1 MKLNEPKFW
10 QDKNFISFL
19 LSPLSLVTHF
29 VNLLKKILPK
39 KKFKIKTI
47 CIGNIYVGGTGK
59 TSLAIEIHNILKKK
73 YKTVFIKKNY
83 LDQKDEI
90 KLLENSGK
98 IISTDSRSNSLNI
111 AEKKGFEIAIL
122 DDGFQQKNINYDL
135 KILCFNS
142 KKGIGN
148 GMVLPSGPLR
158 ESFNE
163 IKNCDLIFING
174 ENKNKKLIK
183 KIKFINK
190 NINIFETN
198 YFPTNLKKINK
209 KKNFLIFCG
218 IGNPHEFENTL
229 SKFKFSVKRKFIY
242 PDHYQI
248 LDKDIKK
255 MKELSKKEGLSIIT
269 TEKDYLRL
277 NKKQKKNITF
287 LRTRLKIN
295 NLNKLK
301 KIILNI
307 NEKI

>member
-1 MKLNEPKFW
+1 MKLNAPKFW
-10 QDKNFISFL
+10 QDKNFISFI
-19 LSPLSLVTHF
+19 LSPLSLITHF
-29 VNLLKKILPK
+29 VNSIKKIFPK

-47 CIGNIYVGGTGK
+47 CIGNIYLGGTGK

-163 IKNCDLIFING
+163 INNCDLIFING
-174 ENKNKKLIK
+174 ENKNNKLID
-183 KIKFINK
+183 KIKIINK
-190 NINIFETN
+190 NLNIFESN
-198 YFPTNLKKINK
+198 YFPTNLKKINTK
-209 KKNFLIFCG
+209 RNFLIFCG

-229 SKFKFSVKRKFIY
+229 SKFKFSIKRKFIY

-248 LDKDIKK
+248 VDKDINK
-255 MKELSKKEGLSIIT
+255 MKELAKKERLSIIT

-277 NKKQKKNITF
+277 HKKQKKNITF
-287 LRTRLKIN
+287 LRTKLKIN
-295 NLNKLK
+295 KLNKLK
-301 KIILNI
+301 KILLNI
-307 NEKI
+307 

>member
-1 MKLNEPKFW
+1 MKLNAPKFW
-10 QDKNFISFL
+10 QDKNFISFI
-19 LSPLSLVTHF
+19 LSPLSLITHF
-29 VNLLKKILPK
+29 VNSIKKIFPK

-47 CIGNIYVGGTGK
+47 CIGNIYLGGTGK

-111 AEKKGFEIAIL
+111 AQKKGFEIAIL

-163 IKNCDLIFING
+163 INNCDLIFING
-174 ENKNKKLIK
+174 ENKNNKLID

-190 NINIFETN
+190 NINIFESN
-198 YFPTNLKKINK
+198 YFPTNLKKINTK
-209 KKNFLIFCG
+209 RNFLIFCG
-218 IGNPHEFENTL
+218 IGNPHEFKNTL
-229 SKFKFSVKRKFIY
+229 SRFKFSIKRKFIY

-248 LDKDIKK
+248 LDKDIDK
-255 MKELSKKEGLSIIT
+255 MKELAKKEGLSIIT

-277 NKKQKKNITF
+277 HKKQKKNITF
-287 LRTRLKIN
+287 LRTKLKIN

-301 KIILNI
+301 KILFNI
-307 NEKI
+307 R

>member
-1 MKLNEPKFW
+1 MKLNAPKFW

-19 LSPLSLVTHF
+19 LLPLSLITHF
-29 VNLLKKILPK
+29 VNFLKKIFPK

-47 CIGNIYVGGTGK
+47 CIGNIYLGGTGK

-98 IISTDSRSNSLNI
+98 IISTNSRSNSLNI
-111 AEKKGFEIAIL
+111 AQKKGYEIAIL

-163 IKNCDLIFING
+163 INNCDLIFING
-174 ENKNKKLIK
+174 ENKNNKLID
-183 KIKFINK
+183 KIKIINK
-190 NINIFETN
+190 NINIFESN
-198 YFPTNLKKINK
+198 YFPTNLKKINTK
-209 KKNFLIFCG
+209 RNFLIFCG

-229 SKFKFSVKRKFIY
+229 SKFKFNIKRKFIY

-248 LDKDIKK
+248 LDKDISKI
-255 MKELSKKEGLSIIT
+255 KELAKKERLSIIT

-277 NKKQKKNITF
+277 HKKQKKNITF
-287 LRTRLKIN
+287 LRTKLKIN

-301 KIILNI
+301 KILFNI
-307 NEKI
+307 R

>member
-1 MKLNEPKFW
+1 MNLKAPKFW
-10 QDKNFISFL
+10 QDKNFISFF
-19 LSPLSLVTHF
+19 LSPLSLVTHII
-29 VNLLKKILPK
+29 NSIKKVFLK
-39 KKFKIKTI
+39 KKFKINTI
-47 CIGNIYVGGTGK
+47 CVGNIYIGGTGK

-98 IISTDSRSNSLNI
+98 IISTNSRSNSLNI
-111 AEKKGFEIAIL
+111 AQKKGFEIAIL

-163 IKNCDLIFING
+163 INNCDLIFING
-174 ENKNKKLIK
+174 ENKNNKLID
-183 KIKFINK
+183 KIKIINK
-190 NINIFETN
+190 NINIFESN
-198 YFPTNLKKINK
+198 YFPTNLKKINTK
-209 KKNFLIFCG
+209 RNFLIFCG

-229 SKFKFSVKRKFIY
+229 SKFKFNIKRKFIY

-248 LDKDIKK
+248 LDKDIDK
-255 MKELSKKEGLSIIT
+255 MKELAKKERLSIIT

-277 NKKQKKNITF
+277 HKKQKKNITF
-287 LRTRLKIN
+287 LRTKLKIN

-301 KIILNI
+301 KILLNI
-307 NEKI
+307 

>member
-1 MKLNEPKFW
+1 MKLNAPKFW
-10 QDKNFISFL
+10 QDKNLISIL
-19 LSPLSLVTHF
+19 LSPLSLITHF
-29 VNLLKKILPK
+29 VNFSKKIIPK

-47 CIGNIYVGGTGK
+47 CIGNIYLGGTGK
-59 TSLAIEIHNILKKK
+59 TSLAIAINNIIKKK

-98 IISTDSRSNSLNI
+98 IVSTDSRSNSLNI
-111 AEKKGFEIAIL
+111 AEKKGFEVAIL
-122 DDGFQQKNINYDL
+122 DDGFQQKNIDYDL

-148 GMVLPSGPLR
+148 GMLLPSGPLR
-158 ESFNE
+158 ESFSE
-163 IKNCDLIFING
+163 INNCDLIFING
-174 ENKNKKLIK
+174 ENKNNKLIK
-183 KIKFINK
+183 KIKSINK
-190 NINIFETN
+190 SINIFETN
-198 YFPTNLKKINK
+198 YFPTNLKKINT

-229 SKFKFSVKRKFIY
+229 SKFKLSIKRKFIY

-255 MKELSKKEGLSIIT
+255 MRELAKKEGLSIIT

-277 NKKQKKNITF
+277 HKKQKKNITF

-295 NLNKLK
+295 NINKLK
-301 KIILNI
+301 KILLNI
-307 NEKI
+307 DEKI

>member
-29 VNLLKKILPK
+29 VNFLKKIFPK

-122 DDGFQQKNINYDL
+122 DDGFQQKNIDYDL

-142 KKGIGN
+142 KRGIGN

-163 IKNCDLIFING
+163 INNCDLIFING
-174 ENKNKKLIK
+174 ENKKNKLIK
-183 KIKFINK
+183 KIKLINK
-190 NINIFETN
+190 SINIFETN
-198 YFPTNLKKINK
+198 YFPTNLKEINTK
-209 KKNFLIFCG
+209 RNFLIFCG

-229 SKFKFSVKRKFIY
+229 SKHKLIVKRKFIY

-248 LDKDIKK
+248 LDKDINK
-255 MKELSKKEGLSIIT
+255 MKKLAKKEGLSIIT
-269 TEKDYLRL
+269 TEKDYFRL
-277 NKKQKKNITF
+277 HKKQKKNITF
-287 LRTRLKIN
+287 LRTRLKIY

-301 KIILNI
+301 KVLFNI
-307 NEKI
+307 DEKI

>member
-19 LSPLSLVTHF
+19 LSPLSLITHF
-29 VNLLKKILPK
+29 VNSIKKIFPK

-47 CIGNIYVGGTGK
+47 CIGNIYLGGTGK

-98 IISTDSRSNSLNI
+98 IISTNSRSNSLNI
-111 AEKKGFEIAIL
+111 AQKKGFEIAIL

-163 IKNCDLIFING
+163 INNCDLIFING
-174 ENKNKKLIK
+174 ENKNNKLID

-190 NINIFETN
+190 NINIFESN
-198 YFPTNLKKINK
+198 YFPTNLKKINTK
-209 KKNFLIFCG
+209 RNFLIFCG

-229 SKFKFSVKRKFIY
+229 SMFILY
-242 PDHYQI
+242 
-248 LDKDIKK
+248 
-255 MKELSKKEGLSIIT
+255 
-269 TEKDYLRL
+269 
-277 NKKQKKNITF
+277 NI
-287 LRTRLKIN
+287 
-295 NLNKLK
+295 
-301 KIILNI
+301 
-307 NEKI
+307 

>member
-1 MKLNEPKFW
+1 MKLNAPKFW
-10 QDKNFISFL
+10 QDKSFISFI
-19 LSPLSLVTHF
+19 LSPLSLITHF
-29 VNLLKKILPK
+29 VNSIKKIFPK

-47 CIGNIYVGGTGK
+47 CIGNIYLGGTGK

-98 IISTDSRSNSLNI
+98 IISTNSRSNSLNI
-111 AEKKGFEIAIL
+111 AQKKGFEIAIL

-163 IKNCDLIFING
+163 INNCDLIFING
-174 ENKNKKLIK
+174 ENKNNKLID
-183 KIKFINK
+183 KIKIINK
-190 NINIFETN
+190 NINIFESN
-198 YFPTNLKKINK
+198 YFPTNLKKINTK
-209 KKNFLIFCG
+209 RNFLIFCG

-229 SKFKFSVKRKFIY
+229 SKFKFNIKRKFIY

-248 LDKDIKK
+248 LDKDIDK
-255 MKELSKKEGLSIIT
+255 MKELAKKERLSIIT

-277 NKKQKKNITF
+277 HKKQKKNITF
-287 LRTRLKIN
+287 LRTKLKIN

-301 KIILNI
+301 KILFNI
-307 NEKI
+307 R

>member
-1 MKLNEPKFW
+1 
-10 QDKNFISFL
+10 
-19 LSPLSLVTHF
+19 
-29 VNLLKKILPK
+29 
-39 KKFKIKTI
+39 
-47 CIGNIYVGGTGK
+47 
-59 TSLAIEIHNILKKK
+59 
-73 YKTVFIKKNY
+73 
-83 LDQKDEI
+83 
-90 KLLENSGK
+90 
-98 IISTDSRSNSLNI
+98 
-111 AEKKGFEIAIL
+111 
-122 DDGFQQKNINYDL
+122 
-135 KILCFNS
+135 
-142 KKGIGN
+142 
-148 GMVLPSGPLR
+148 MVLPSGPLR

>member
-1 MKLNEPKFW
+1 MKLNAPKFW
-10 QDKNFISFL
+10 QDKNFISFI
-19 LSPLSLVTHF
+19 LSPLSLITHF
-29 VNLLKKILPK
+29 VNSIKKIFPK

-47 CIGNIYVGGTGK
+47 CIGNIYLGGTGK

-98 IISTDSRSNSLNI
+98 IISTNNRSNSLNI
-111 AEKKGFEIAIL
+111 AQKKGYEIAIL

-163 IKNCDLIFING
+163 INNCDLIFING
-174 ENKNKKLIK
+174 ENKNNKLID

-190 NINIFETN
+190 NINIFESN
-198 YFPTNLKKINK
+198 YFPTNLKKINTK
-209 KKNFLIFCG
+209 RNFLFFCG

-229 SKFKFSVKRKFIY
+229 FKFKFRIKRKFIY

-248 LDKDIKK
+248 LDKDIDK
-255 MKELSKKEGLSIIT
+255 MKELAKKERLSIIT

-277 NKKQKKNITF
+277 HKKQKKNITF
-287 LRTRLKIN
+287 LRTKLKIN

-301 KIILNI
+301 KILLNI
-307 NEKI
+307 R

>member
-1 MKLNEPKFW
+1 MNLNSTKFW
-10 QDKNFISFL
+10 QDKNFISFF

-29 VNLLKKILPK
+29 VISIKKIFPK

-47 CIGNIYVGGTGK
+47 CIGNIYLGGTGK

-98 IISTDSRSNSLNI
+98 IISTNSRSNSLNI
-111 AEKKGFEIAIL
+111 AQKKGYEIAIL

-148 GMVLPSGPLR
+148 GMLLPSGPLR

-163 IKNCDLIFING
+163 INNCDLIFING
-174 ENKNKKLIK
+174 ENKNNKLIN

-190 NINIFETN
+190 NINIFESN
-198 YFPTNLKKINK
+198 YFPTNLKKINTK
-209 KKNFLIFCG
+209 RNFLIFCG

-229 SKFKFSVKRKFIY
+229 SKFKFSIKRKFIY

-248 LDKDIKK
+248 LDKDIDK
-255 MKELSKKEGLSIIT
+255 MKELAKKERLSIIT

-277 NKKQKKNITF
+277 HKKQKKNITF
-287 LRTRLKIN
+287 LRTKLKIN
-295 NLNKLK
+295 KLNKLK
-301 KIILNI
+301 KILLNI
-307 NEKI
+307 

>member
-19 LSPLSLVTHF
+19 LSPLSLVAYF
-29 VNLLKKILPK
+29 FNFLKKILPK

-111 AEKKGFEIAIL
+111 AEKKRFEIAIL
-122 DDGFQQKNINYDL
+122 DDGFQQKNIYYDL

-163 IKNCDLIFING
+163 INNCDLIFING
-174 ENKNKKLIK
+174 ENKNNKLIK
-183 KIKFINK
+183 KLKFINK
-190 NINIFETN
+190 NINIFEGK
-198 YFPTNLKKINK
+198 YFPTNLKKINT

-218 IGNPHEFENTL
+218 IGNPHEFESTL
-229 SKFKFSVKRKFIY
+229 SKLKFIVKRKFIY

-248 LDKDIKK
+248 LDKDINEMKK
-255 MKELSKKEGLSIIT
+255 LAKKEGLSIIT

-277 NKKQKKNITF
+277 HKKQKKNITF
-287 LRTRLKIN
+287 LKTRLKIN

-301 KIILNI
+301 KILLNI
-307 NEKI
+307 DEKI

>member
-1 MKLNEPKFW
+1 MKLNSPKFW

-19 LSPLSLVTHF
+19 LSPLSLITHF
-29 VNLLKKILPK
+29 VNSMKKIFPK

-47 CIGNIYVGGTGK
+47 CIGNIYLGGTGK

-98 IISTDSRSNSLNI
+98 IISTKSRSNSLNI
-111 AEKKGFEIAIL
+111 AQKKGFEIAIL

-163 IKNCDLIFING
+163 INNCDLIFING
-174 ENKNKKLIK
+174 ENKNNKLID
-183 KIKFINK
+183 KIKIINK
-190 NINIFETN
+190 NINIFESN
-198 YFPTNLKKINK
+198 YFPTNLKKINTK
-209 KKNFLIFCG
+209 RNFLIFCG

-229 SKFKFSVKRKFIY
+229 SKFKFSIKRKFIY

-248 LDKDIKK
+248 LDKDIDK
-255 MKELSKKEGLSIIT
+255 MKELAKKEGLSIIT

-277 NKKQKKNITF
+277 HKKQKKNITF
-287 LRTRLKIN
+287 LRTKLKIN

-301 KIILNI
+301 KILFNI
-307 NEKI
+307 R

>member
-1 MKLNEPKFW
+1 MKLNAPKFW
-10 QDKNFISFL
+10 QDKNFISFI
-19 LSPLSLVTHF
+19 LSPLSLITHF
-29 VNLLKKILPK
+29 VNSIKKIFPK

-47 CIGNIYVGGTGK
+47 CIGNIYLGGTGK

-98 IISTDSRSNSLNI
+98 IISTNSRSNSLNI
-111 AEKKGFEIAIL
+111 AQKKGFEIAIL

-163 IKNCDLIFING
+163 INNCDLIFING
-174 ENKNKKLIK
+174 ENKNNKLID

-190 NINIFETN
+190 NINIFESN
-198 YFPTNLKKINK
+198 YFPTNLKKINTK
-209 KKNFLIFCG
+209 RNFLIFCG

-229 SKFKFSVKRKFIY
+229 SKFKFSIKRKFIY

-248 LDKDIKK
+248 LDKDIDK
-255 MKELSKKEGLSIIT
+255 MKELAKKEGLSIIT

-277 NKKQKKNITF
+277 HKKQKKNITF
-287 LRTRLKIN
+287 LRTKLKIN
-295 NLNKLK
+295 KLNKLK
-301 KIILNI
+301 KILLNI
-307 NEKI
+307 